1 MAKQYQIQN
10 YINGNPELFDSEEE
24 ANVRI
29 KEIEAELMAK
39 HAQSFSVILTV
50 PTAQGVMW
58 ISPSENSEEDATYM
72 VFVPKFGQYENVKG
86 RTAAYARRQKLI
98 DEFLADF
105 VQTPQLYVAPVQ
117 PVTKGTQEL

>member
-1 MAKQYQIQN
+1 MAKQYQVQN
-10 YINGNPELFDSEEE
+10 YINGKPELFDSEEA
-24 ANVRI
+24 ANIRI

-39 HAQSFSVILTV
+39 HERSFSVILTV

-86 RTAAYARRQKLI
+86 RTAAYARKQALI
-98 DEFLADF
+98 DEFLAEF
-105 VQTPQLYVAPVQ
+105 TQTPQLYVAPVQ
-117 PVTKGTQEL
+117 PKTTGTQEL

>member
-1 MAKQYQIQN
+1 MAKQYQVQN
-10 YINGNPELFDSEEE
+10 YINGKPELFDSEKE

-39 HAQSFSVILTV
+39 HERSFSVILTV

-86 RTAAYARRQKLI
+86 RTAAYARRQELI

-117 PVTKGTQEL
+117 PKTTGTQEL

>member
-1 MAKQYQIQN
+1 MAKQYQVQN
-10 YINGNPELFDSEEE
+10 YINGKPELFDSEAE

-39 HAQSFSVILTV
+39 HERSFSVILTV

-86 RTAAYARRQKLI
+86 RTAAYARRQELI

-117 PVTKGTQEL
+117 PTTKGTQEL

>member
-1 MAKQYQIQN
+1 MAKQYQVQN
-10 YINGNPELFDSEEE
+10 YLSGKPEIFDSEKE

-39 HAQSFSVILTV
+39 HERSFSVILTV
-50 PTAQGVMW
+50 QTAQGVMW
-58 ISPSENSEEDATYM
+58 TAPSENSEEDATYM

-86 RTAAYARRQKLI
+86 RTAAYARRQELI

-117 PVTKGTQEL
+117 PITKGTQEL

>member
-1 MAKQYQIQN
+1 MAKQYQVQN
-10 YINGNPELFDSEEE
+10 YISGKPELFDSEKE

-39 HAQSFSVILTV
+39 HEHSFSIILTV
-50 PTAQGVMW
+50 QTAQGVMW
-58 ISPSENSEEDATYM
+58 IAPSENSEEDATYM

-86 RTAAYARRQKLI
+86 RTAAYARRQELI

-117 PVTKGTQEL
+117 PITKGTQEL

>member
-1 MAKQYQIQN
+1 MAKQYQVQN
-10 YINGNPELFDSEEE
+10 YLSGKPEIFDSEKE

-39 HAQSFSVILTV
+39 HERSFSVILTV
-50 PTAQGVMW
+50 LTAQGVMW

-86 RTAAYARRQKLI
+86 RTAAYARRQELI

-117 PVTKGTQEL
+117 PITKGTQEL

>member
-1 MAKQYQIQN
+1 MAKQYQVQN
-10 YINGNPELFDSEEE
+10 YINGKPEVFDTEEA

-50 PTAQGVMW
+50 PTAQGMMW
-58 ISPSENSEEDATYM
+58 IAPSENSEEDATYM

-86 RTAAYARRQKLI
+86 RTAAYARRQALI
-98 DEFLADF
+98 DEFLAEF
-105 VQTPQLYVAPVQ
+105 TQTPQLYVAPVQ
-117 PVTKGTQEL
+117 PKTTGTQEL

>member
-10 YINGNPELFDSEEE
+10 YINGKPELFDSEEE

-29 KEIEAELMAK
+29 KEIEAEEFAK
-39 HAQSFSVILTV
+39 HERSFSVILTV

-86 RTAAYARRQKLI
+86 RTAAYARRQALI
-98 DEFLADF
+98 DEFLAEYT
-105 VQTPQLYVAPVQ
+105 QTPQLYVAPVQ
-117 PVTKGTQEL
+117 PVTTGTQEL

>member
-1 MAKQYQIQN
+1 MAKQYQVQN
-10 YINGNPELFDSEEE
+10 YINGKPELFDSEEE

-29 KEIEAELMAK
+29 KEIEAELMSK
-39 HAQSFSVILTV
+39 HERSFSVILTV

-86 RTAAYARRQKLI
+86 RTAAYARRQVLI

-117 PVTKGTQEL
+117 PKTTGTQEL

>member
-1 MAKQYQIQN
+1 MAKQYQVQN
-10 YINGNPELFDSEEE
+10 YISGKPEIFDSEEE
-24 ANVRI
+24 ATVRI
-29 KEIEAELMAK
+29 KEIEAELMAR
-39 HAQSFSVILTV
+39 HERSFSVILTV

-86 RTAAYARRQKLI
+86 RTAAYARRKALI

-117 PVTKGTQEL
+117 PITKGTQEL

>member
-1 MAKQYQIQN
+1 MAKQYQVQN
-10 YINGNPELFDSEEE
+10 YLNGKPEIFDSEEA

-39 HAQSFSVILTV
+39 HERSFNVILTV
-50 PTAQGVMW
+50 PTAQGMMW

-86 RTAAYARRQKLI
+86 RTAAYARRQALI
-98 DEFLADF
+98 DEFLAEF
-105 VQTPQLYVAPVQ
+105 TQTPQPYVAPVQ
-117 PVTKGTQEL
+117 PKTTGTQEL

>member
-1 MAKQYQIQN
+1 MAKQYQVQN
-10 YINGNPELFDSEEE
+10 YLIGKPELFDSEKE

-39 HAQSFSVILTV
+39 HERSFSVILTV
-50 PTAQGVMW
+50 LTAQGVMW

-86 RTAAYARRQKLI
+86 RTAAYARRQALI

-117 PVTKGTQEL
+117 PKTTGTQEL